1 MTEKAEFDLDR
12 ALAGLAAD
20 VNGAAPRPGPELMA
34 RVLADAGSLS
44 TARVAL
50 QVPVRAAS
58 GGPRLRL
65 SEMLFGW
72 TSGAAA
78 AFALCLAL
86 GVGVGL
92 GLEPG
97 DLPMLDDAD
106 DIAIMAMDDSPFS
119 EEIL

>member
-20 VNGAAPRPGPELMA
+20 VNGGAPGPGPELMA
-34 RVLADAGSLS
+34 RVLADAGSVS
-44 TARVAL
+44 AARA
-50 QVPVRAAS
+50 VPEAPARSGAS
-58 GGPRLRL
+58 GPQLRL
-65 SEMLFGW
+65 SDVLFGW

-86 GVGVGL
+86 GIGVGL

-97 DLPMLDDAD
+97 DVPMLDDVD
-106 DIAIMAMDDSPFS
+106 DIAMMAMDDGPFS
-119 EEIL
+119 EGIL